1 MLKDFVKDT
10 EHYINILLNEKQ
22 NNLLQMLV
30 RLATAGFMICAFK
43 VVIDTFG
50 ITINIERFDVQKSG
64 TLEFIWT
71 AAPGPIGI
79 LFLYVTA
86 IAWFKY
92 KRCCC
97 HKTSQLSF
105 LRKFEEAVGVFN
117 I

>member
-1 MLKDFVKDT
+1 
-10 EHYINILLNEKQ
+10 
-22 NNLLQMLV
+22 MLV

-64 TLEFIWT
+64 TLEFIGG
-71 AAPGPIGI
+71 GPIGI

-105 LRKFEEAVGVFN
+105 LRTFEEAVGVFN